1 MADYDPKKPLEDQAE
16 KDAQALRG
24 KGKGKE
30 KGGAT
35 AGDASN
41 PQSSGGK
48 YGRLKGQSLGGGV
61 KAGSYRKQTVDDTLP
76 SILQRL
82 IEKQREARRIIEE
95 GDASS
100 YKDLPNLYGDIRGL
114 EAKRDKI
121 IKQVS
126 NPVDDNKDTDYVVNK
141 YDGFLLGRKAHF
153 SVKGKKE
160 KYPFSSGGK
169 EFTQEEIQFAMTR
182 SSVVPGLNKA
192 GLSTKQQT
200 RDRFGNALE
209 MPDDFKQGIDE
220 AKPKSK
226 KVAEKYK
233 EKTPEE
239 RSEARNKRKQEI
251 LESGYKAYLS
261 NEFNDDG
268 SVKTFS
274 RQYEEWLSNHA
285 DGKGEETQANAM
297 YQKRYM
303 KEDYKPPRRKSQQQP
318 PKTSTESSKTKTGG
332 VRGGGRRNPATS
344 SSTGSSKTAVG
355 MPNDASTRK
364 GLATGKNIEASDAI
378 DILFNDKDASN
389 VGEKIDATRKAET
402 DDTKRAEYDDSLIGT
417 AFINL
422 GDPDWLKENPP
433 GSEKYELNKAVL
445 EYYRKINVEPA
456 YQYPDAPPASSSGG
470 EGSGSKDPPSKPA
483 EEAHP
488 TSEGVKSTTTDA
500 DGDKTETATPQ
511 APYMSEEQKQEEEDK
526 KFEKTEVKD
535 APRPGTTEEYD
546 ILDADRGA
554 PRNQPPTSSSGMPLR
569 PSDIAKAR
577 GDDIAQENKQR
588 GKASIKRLKEEIRA
602 YHLVYDNNIK
612 EFRENPHKKEKDD
625 ALKSQDIKVVRAHH
639 KKMEEKIR
647 EYYRS
652 GDADSLNVG
661 VIIPID
667 TYLQQYLSRSTPQ
680 ASPIPAPITS
690 APGGSVGA
698 THRHQHLTK
707 KGHDPFG
714 HSIAA
719 GTYYQRG
726 GIQTYKQRPVANH
739 TIRIKGAVGKGT
751 IADPKVYVD
760 APMNNYLQRPL
771 KLKSTLKIK
780 S

>member
-1 MADYDPKKPLEDQAE
+1 MADKPKPLEDQAE
-16 KDAQALRG
+16 KDAQKLRG
-24 KGKGKE
+24 KGKQKE
-30 KGGAT
+30 GAT

-76 SILQRL
+76 GILQRL
-82 IEKQREARRIIEE
+82 IEKEREARAIIE
-95 GDASS
+95 GNDASR
-100 YKDLPNLYGDIRGL
+100 YKDLPNIYGDIRGL

-141 YDGFLLGRKAHF
+141 YDGFLLGRTAHF
-153 SVKGKKE
+153 NVKGKKE

-169 EFTQEEIQFAMTR
+169 DFTKDEIQFAMTR
-182 SSVVPGLNKA
+182 SAVVPGLNKA

-200 RDRFGNALE
+200 RDRFGNALA
-209 MPDDFKQGIDE
+209 MPDNFAQGIDE

-226 KVAEKYK
+226 AQEEKRK
-233 EKTPEE
+233 DKTPEE
-239 RSEARNKRKQEI
+239 RSKARTERKEQI
-251 LESGYKAYLS
+251 LESGYKAYLT

-268 SVKTFS
+268 SVKSFS
-274 RQYEEWLSNHA
+274 RKYEEWLRNHA
-285 DGKGEETQANAM
+285 DGKGEEGKANAM

-318 PKTSTESSKTKTGG
+318 KKTSTESKTKTG
-332 VRGGGRRNPATS
+332 VRGGRRNPATAE
-344 SSTGSSKTAVG
+344 GKKPVG

-364 GLATGKNIEASDAI
+364 GLASGSNIEASDAI

-389 VGEKIDATRKAET
+389 VGAKIDATRKAET
-402 DDTKRAEYDDSLIGT
+402 DEKKRNEYDDSLIGT

-445 EYYRKINVEPA
+445 QYYEKEGVEPA
-456 YQYPDAPPASSSGG
+456 YQYPDAPPAEPASEGSSST
-470 EGSGSKDPPSKPA
+470 DPPKPA

-488 TSEGVKSTTTDA
+488 TSEGVKGTTTDA
-500 DGDKTETATPQ
+500 DGDTTGSTTAPPSSQ
-511 APYMSEEQKQEEEDK
+511 PFMSEEEKQEKEDE

-535 APRPGTTEEYD
+535 AQRPGTTEEFD
-546 ILDADRGA
+546 ILDADRGQA
-554 PRNQPPTSSSGMPLR
+554 PPTAPTNMPLR

-577 GDDIAQENKQR
+577 GDDIAEENRQR

-602 YHLVYDNNIK
+602 YHLVYNNNIK
-612 EFRENPHKKEKDD
+612 EFRENPHKKQKDD
-625 ALKSQDIKVVRAHH
+625 ALQSQDINVVRAHH

-661 VIIPID
+661 VIVPID
-667 TYLQQYLSRSTPQ
+667 TYLQQYLSRNTPQ
-680 ASPIPAPITS
+680 MSAIPTPMTS
-690 APGGSVGA
+690 APSGTTGA

-707 KGHDPFG
+707 KGHDPPG

-726 GIQTYKQRPVANH
+726 GIQTYKQQPVANH
-739 TIRIKGAVGKGT
+739 TIRIKGAVGKGS